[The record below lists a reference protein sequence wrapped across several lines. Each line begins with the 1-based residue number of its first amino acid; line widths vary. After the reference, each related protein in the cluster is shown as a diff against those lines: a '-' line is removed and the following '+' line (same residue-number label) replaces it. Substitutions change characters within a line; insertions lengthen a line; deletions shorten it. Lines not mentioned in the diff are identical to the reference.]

1 MKLPAT
7 DGAFLLARLA
17 LLGFLACL
25 GSCGGGSGASGQV
38 HTPQAI
44 RIDVSPRSAAVVPG
58 ATRQFAATVRH
69 AQHSDVTWS
78 VNGKDGG
85 NAEVGTI
92 SSSGVYR
99 APGAVPSPDVVTVR
113 ATSRQDVSK
122 TASATVKILTVC
134 SASDD
139 AMSQSS
145 PAQSVVAPERFVSLP
160 ASSGLATPAGSDHAI
175 APQTVSYDCS
185 TNAPGD
191 MLTLVDG
198 TRDPLSIRNCNGTAS
213 NPITIRNDPN
223 GIGPTII
230 RRASEPGGGF
240 IFSCED
246 CIGVVIDG
254 SYKWRGAPE
263 GPTYGIKVTMTSGE
277 GPSAFLRIGG
287 KSRFVTIRNVEVD
300 GAWPQ
305 VAQNGIGISVNDHS
319 ILRSDYPGLWREGIL
334 IEHNYV
340 HDVEGEGMYIGGGY
354 KYGNLLSRNIEIRYN
369 RVEDTGWGAIDMKS
383 AVAGDNSIHH
393 NVVRR
398 AGKNTDSTN
407 KSSQYSGITNLSGT
421 AKIYNNWIETTG
433 QHGITSWTAEGPKES
448 EGYGPFEARIWNNV
462 IVDAGALWRS
472 YMSHSYG
479 INVGAQDG
487 CEKPAPYVYNNTI
500 VNSRE
505 SAVNLTSN
513 VGTGLVSD
521 NIIADAGGTAIKAP
535 SSVKLSNNRVGSASQ
550 MGFVR
555 PEQMDFR
562 LRLDSAARNHGES
575 LRAQTDFDDVARPQD
590 GAPDQ
595 GAFEHTTGSVNAAPM
610 APTSLVV
617 E

>member
-1 MKLPAT
+1 MLGPNVTDSTHAVLSLELKYIVKSALFRVGPMKQPRASEIPI
-7 DGAFLLARLA
+7 ARFVLKLA
-17 LLGFLACL
+17 L
-25 GSCGGGSGASGQV
+25 
-38 HTPQAI
+38 
-44 RIDVSPRSAAVVPG
+44 
-58 ATRQFAATVRH
+58 
-69 AQHSDVTWS
+69 
-78 VNGKDGG
+78 
-85 NAEVGTI
+85 
-92 SSSGVYR
+92 
-99 APGAVPSPDVVTVR
+99 
-113 ATSRQDVSK
+113 
-122 TASATVKILTVC
+122 ASATFFG
-134 SASDD
+134 ASDM
-139 AMSQSS
+139 A
-145 PAQSVVAPERFVSLP
+145 AA
-160 ASSGLATPAGSDHAI
+160 ADHAI
-175 APQTVSYDCS
+175 SAGIATFNCS
-185 TNAPGD
+185 NVKPGD
-191 MLTLVDG
+191 TVTLASG
-198 TRDPLSIRNCNGTAS
+198 TRGPLKITDCGASAS
-213 NPITIRNDPN
+213 NPIVIRNDPR
-223 GIGPTII
+223 GTAPTVI
-230 RRASEPGGGF
+230 RRAAGSSGGF
-240 IFSCED
+240 VFACTS

-254 SYKWRGAPE
+254 SYKWQGAPA
-263 GPTYGIKVTMTSGE
+263 GTTYGIKVTMTGGDS
-277 GPSAFLRIGG
+277 PSAFLKVDGF
-287 KSRFVTIRNVEVD
+287 SRFVTIRYLEID

-319 ILRSDYPGLWREGIL
+319 ILRSAYPGLWREGIL
-334 IEHNYV
+334 VEHNYV

-354 KYGNLLSRNIEIRYN
+354 KYGNLLSRNVEIRYN
-369 RVEDTGWGAIDMKS
+369 LVEDTGWGAIDMKS

-398 AGKNTDSTN
+398 AGKNTESTN

-487 CEKPAPYVYNNTI
+487 CEKPIPQVYNNTI

-535 SSVKLSNNRVGSASQ
+535 SSAKLSNNRVGSASQ
-550 MGFVR
+550 MGFVS
-555 PEQMDFR
+555 PEQLDFR

-575 LRAQTDFDDVARPQD
+575 LRAQTDFDDVNRPQD
-590 GAPDQ
+590 GTPDQ
-595 GAFEHTTGSVNAAPM
+595 GAFEHTTGSVNAAPR